1 MENLESPLEN
11 NFSDSYWISN
21 EGGIQSKYIK
31 HATFDLPSIDNE
43 LTNEIN
49 YQNITDE
56 IELLVKTL
64 TTYEELYEKLITE
77 NKLEILKYFKN
88 HQLKYFNYKVFG
100 EILKRE
106 IILLSHVLKLKQGV
120 NDEILKQKIEKEF
133 FLDEGAFYDMII
145 DVKSMDINL
154 TEEDK
159 IELKEIVKQAM
170 KYEEELIKTKEME
183 YVPSYTSL
191 LILLK
196 VIRATV
202 EDGINN
208 IKLLEKKHEEK
219 VLIDFFNILIKFEI
233 FITLIPLAIKIKD
246 DELFNLREDSE
257 KWEKMKKNYQRKVKL
272 CNFKI

>member
-1 MENLESPLEN
+1 MENIQSPQEN
-11 NFSDSYWISN
+11 IFTDSYWISN
-21 EGGIQSKYIK
+21 EGGIQSKFIK

-49 YQNITDE
+49 YQKITDE

-64 TTYEELYEKLITE
+64 TTYEELYEKLINE
-77 NKLEILKYFKN
+77 NKLEILKYFNN

-106 IILLSHVLKLKQGV
+106 IILLSHILKLKQGV
-120 NDEILKQKIEKEF
+120 NDEILKKKIEKEF
-133 FLDEGAFYDMII
+133 FLDEGTFYNMII
-145 DVKSMDINL
+145 DVKSMDIDL
-154 TEEDK
+154 TKDDK
-159 IELKEIVKQAM
+159 IELKEIFKQAM

-191 LILLK
+191 IILLK
-196 VIRATV
+196 FIRATV

-219 VLIDFFNILIKFEI
+219 VFIDFFNILIKFEI

-246 DELFNLREDSE
+246 DELFNLKEDSE
-257 KWEKMKKNYQRKVKL
+257 KWIKMKKNYQRKV
-272 CNFKI
+272 